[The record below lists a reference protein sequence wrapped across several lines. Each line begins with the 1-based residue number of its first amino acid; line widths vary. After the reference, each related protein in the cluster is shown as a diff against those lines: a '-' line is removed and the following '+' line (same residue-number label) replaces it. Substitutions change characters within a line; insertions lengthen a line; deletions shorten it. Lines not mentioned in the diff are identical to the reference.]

1 MPIIDFKDDKSA
13 EFVNKLYSIIFENE
27 GSWPFFPGRGSGPRA
42 DHKYDFPNGKVMFLV
57 NYVNAALNDEMRE
70 MKTDFGILPY
80 PKYDES
86 QKDYYSRI
94 EGCEMSGIPNTV
106 TDKARTS
113 AVIEALASISA
124 TTVEPA
130 YYDIVLKSQAARDND
145 SSEML
150 DIIFANR
157 VFDLGDTIWCDTLRD
172 GVFETMFMQ
181 DDRNLSSKL
190 DSVTPVLESKIQDS
204 VEAFMK

>member
-1 MPIIDFKDDKSA
+1 MTYDTGAWFFNQSRANEDPVLVDMFQADRGLFYAASCFYI
-13 EFVNKLYSIIFENE
+13 ENL
-27 GSWPFFPGRGSGPRA
+27 R
-42 DHKYDFPNGKVMFLV
+42 NMQ
-57 NYVNAALNDEMRE
+57 
-70 MKTDFGILPY
+70 TDFGILPY

-86 QKDYYSRI
+86 QKEYYSRI
-94 EGCEMSGIPNTV
+94 EGCEMSGIPNTI

-181 DDRNLSSKL
+181 GDRNLASKL
-190 DSVTPVLESKIQDS
+190 DSVTPVLEGKIQDS

>member
-1 MPIIDFKDDKSA
+1 
-13 EFVNKLYSIIFENE
+13 
-27 GSWPFFPGRGSGPRA
+27 
-42 DHKYDFPNGKVMFLV
+42 
-57 NYVNAALNDEMRE
+57 
-70 MKTDFGILPY
+70 
-80 PKYDES
+80 
-86 QKDYYSRI
+86 
-94 EGCEMSGIPNTV
+94 
-106 TDKARTS
+106 
-113 AVIEALASISA
+113 
-124 TTVEPA
+124 
-130 YYDIVLKSQAARDND
+130 
-145 SSEML
+145 ML